1 MAAPATAPTRADLTK
16 QFSDQ
21 YIAMLNAAVK
31 IYAEQR
37 DPLEKELVALLTS
50 QRSLD
55 KAIGEGQNNAFVK
68 LVDVNNRYG
77 GMVARG
83 SVSGQDKVKYLIDI
97 LELQNKVN
105 KGGIAANESRIDR
118 ILRDSNVTEP
128 GQARIPENAA
138 RIWRNYI
145 DLVGDAAYDPTLTAD
160 FQRLMDLTGYDENT
174 VAGLEG
180 GAGILEQ
187 RNLRIQAA
195 NSLDSAAQVIINAF
209 GQDALSNLK
218 SSAGSAAG
226 IAAVGSKLAS
236 IPDDV
241 YDQVRVQAG
250 MLPGLGDSQAKRAA
264 YEERIKVIRD
274 ALAENPETRI
284 TAIMSGIQSK
294 VDAANSGFKSVSFKA
309 RLMGQPKF
317 HEWAKSNGFTVGYAR
332 KADQPGDQ
340 DLPGYDSATNTVY
353 VPGLDDERAFR
364 AAARQ
369 AAMGPRAQAL
379 PSFMQGVRG
388 RLPERKNLTVEV
400 SETSAEEEKKNE
412 ADRAKVH
419 PDGKFR
425 TIDGKYAT
433 EAEVKAARDAETYI
447 ESGTTKG
454 GTPVFKTAT
463 GKIFLSSPGM
473 EPVEVQPGDARLAG
487 MTFTRLAAPLVAS
500 DDALGIAEAPVP
512 PPAKTRTIVGRETAL
527 LPSDPPGAT
536 VIETTEGRR
545 IVIPKEKIVSS
556 REYKE
561 GDVTSGTGTPLE
573 GETGARGIRAPFAAA
588 RARMGGLPAV
598 EAATPPE
605 ITPQA
610 AAVRRVVT
618 PTVAAPIPAPVS
630 SEVAGAPGMRARVAP
645 TAVAPIPAPS
655 VTVTPGQE
663 AGAEV
668 REAVPSAMTGGNAP
682 QPVQTVVGTP
692 AKVPV
697 MVGRTTPTP
706 ATIPTPTFGTIPE
719 PPPEPMMPSVTS
731 ATSAVAS
738 PRLED
743 MPAFPVAPAPVP
755 APAKPAAPAPVAAPA
770 PAPAPTPVPAAAP
783 APEEDIFSGAT
794 ITMEPEEVPTVAAP
808 DTAAL
813 KSRLDALRRKRAER
827 EAARQQAL
835 SAGVFSQ

>member
-1 MAAPATAPTRADLTK
+1 MAAPATAPTQADLTK

-77 GMVARG
+77 GIVARG

-118 ILRDSNVTEP
+118 VLRDSGVTEP
-128 GQARIPENAA
+128 GQARIAENAE

-195 NSLDSAAQVIINAF
+195 NSLDSAAQVIISAF

-218 SSAGSAAG
+218 SSAGSDAG
-226 IAAVGSKLAS
+226 IAAVESKLAS

-241 YDQVRVQAG
+241 YNQVRVQAS
-250 MLPGLGDSQAKRAA
+250 MLPGLSDSQAKRIA
-264 YEERIKVIRD
+264 YDQRIKVIRN

-332 KADQPGDQ
+332 KADQPGDK

-433 EAEVKAARDAETYI
+433 EAEVKAARDAETYV

-473 EPVEVQPGDARLAG
+473 EPVEVPPGDARLVG

-527 LPSDPPGAT
+527 LPSDPQGAT

-561 GDVTSGTGTPLE
+561 GDVASGTGTPLE

-588 RARMGGLPAV
+588 RARMGGITKPEPV
-598 EAATPPE
+598 AAP
-605 ITPQA
+605 TPQA

-618 PTVAAPIPAPVS
+618 PTVAAPLPEAIPPRSRFAPS
-630 SEVAGAPGMRARVAP
+630 PFATQATPPTVAP

-655 VTVTPGQE
+655 VTVIPGQE

-668 REAVPSAMTGGNAP
+668 RSAVPSAMTGGNAP
-682 QPVQTVVGTP
+682 QPVQPAGGTP
-692 AKVPV
+692 AKVPAIKF
-697 MVGRTTPTP
+697 
-706 ATIPTPTFGTIPE
+706 ATIPA
-719 PPPEPMMPSVTS
+719 PPPEPMMPSTMTGSVPMEIPAVSQPEIKGPGAVSTVTPS
-731 ATSAVAS
+731 TVEVRRMTS
-738 PRLED
+738 
-743 MPAFPVAPAPVP
+743 PAPVP
-755 APAKPAAPAPVAAPA
+755 APAPA
-770 PAPAPTPVPAAAP
+770 PAPAPV
-783 APEEDIFSGAT
+783 PEEDIFSGAT
-794 ITMEPEEVPTVAAP
+794 IKLEPEEVPTVAAP

-813 KSRLDALRRKRAER
+813 KSRLDALRRMRAER
-827 EAARQQAL
+827 EAAKQEAL
-835 SAGVFSQ
+835 SSGVFSR

>member
-77 GMVARG
+77 GIVARG

-118 ILRDSNVTEP
+118 ILRDSGVTAP
-128 GQARIPENAA
+128 GQARISGNAA
-138 RIWRNYI
+138 LIWRNYI

-195 NSLDSAAQVIINAF
+195 NSLDSAAQVIISAF

-226 IAAVGSKLAS
+226 IASVESKLAR

-264 YEERIKVIRD
+264 YDERIKVIRD

-332 KADQPGDQ
+332 KADQPGDK

-400 SETSAEEEKKNE
+400 EAEASSDLAKKN
-412 ADRAKVH
+412 A
-419 PDGKFR
+419 DGKFR
-425 TIDGKYAT
+425 TVDGQYAT
-433 EAEVKAARDAETYI
+433 DAEIQTVRDANT
-447 ESGTTKG
+447 
-454 GTPVFKTAT
+454 VTAT
-463 GKIFLSSPGM
+463 AR
-473 EPVEVQPGDARLAG
+473 VGDQNILLMKDNSKSILNADGSTTPIAAGDTTYADAVFSKLPNPDVPSDAALAI
-487 MTFTRLAAPLVAS
+487 T
-500 DDALGIAEAPVP
+500 EAPVP

-556 REYKE
+556 REYRE
-561 GDVTSGTGTPLE
+561 GDVTSGTGAPLE

-618 PTVAAPIPAPVS
+618 PTVAAPIPEAIPPRSRFAPS
-630 SEVAGAPGMRARVAP
+630 PFATQATPPTVAP
-645 TAVAPIPAPS
+645 TAVAPTPAPS

-668 REAVPSAMTGGNAP
+668 RAAAPSAMTGATAP
-682 QPVQTVVGTP
+682 QPVQIAVGTP
-692 AKVPV
+692 AKVPAIKFA
-697 MVGRTTPTP
+697 P
-706 ATIPTPTFGTIPE
+706 IPE
-719 PPPEPMMPSVTS
+719 QPPAPMMPSVTS
-731 ATSAVAS
+731 AGSAAAS
-738 PRLED
+738 PRLAD

-755 APAKPAAPAPVAAPA
+755 APAKPSAPAPVAAPA
-770 PAPAPTPVPAAAP
+770 PAPAPAPVTAAAP
-783 APEEDIFSGAT
+783 VPEEDIFSGAT
-794 ITMEPEEVPTVAAP
+794 IKLEPEEVPTVAAP

-813 KSRLDALRRKRAER
+813 KSRLDALRRMRAER
-827 EAARQQAL
+827 EAARRQAL

>member
-340 DLPGYDSATNTVY
+340 DLPGYDSATQTVY

-433 EAEVKAARDAETYI
+433 EAEVKAARDAETYV

-487 MTFTRLAAPLVAS
+487 MTFTRLTAPLVAS

-527 LPSDPPGAT
+527 LPSDPQGAT

-556 REYKE
+556 REYRE
-561 GDVTSGTGTPLE
+561 GDVTSGTGAPLE

-588 RARMGGLPAV
+588 RARMGGITEPEPV
-598 EAATPPE
+598 AAP
-605 ITPQA
+605 TPQA
-610 AAVRRVVT
+610 AAVRRVFT
-618 PTVAAPIPAPVS
+618 PTVAAPIPAPV
-630 SEVAGAPGMRARVAP
+630 AT

-668 REAVPSAMTGGNAP
+668 RSAVPSAMTGGNAP
-682 QPVQTVVGTP
+682 QPVQTAVSTP
-692 AKVPV
+692 AKVPAIKFA
-697 MVGRTTPTP
+697 PIP
-706 ATIPTPTFGTIPE
+706 A

-738 PRLED
+738 PRLAD
-743 MPAFPVAPAPVP
+743 MPVFPVAPAPVP

>member
-226 IAAVGSKLAS
+226 IAAVESKLAS

-264 YEERIKVIRD
+264 YDERIKFIRN

-340 DLPGYDSATNTVY
+340 DLPGYDSATQTVY

-400 SETSAEEEKKNE
+400 EAEASPDLVKKN
-412 ADRAKVH
+412 A
-419 PDGKFR
+419 
-425 TIDGKYAT
+425 DGKYRTVDGRYAT
-433 EAEVKAARDAETYI
+433 DAEIQAVRDANT
-447 ESGTTKG
+447 
-454 GTPVFKTAT
+454 VTAT
-463 GKIFLSSPGM
+463 AR
-473 EPVEVQPGDARLAG
+473 VGDKTIVLMKDNSKSILNEDGSTTPIAAGDTTYADAVFSKLPNPDVPSDAALAI
-487 MTFTRLAAPLVAS
+487 T
-500 DDALGIAEAPVP
+500 EAPVP

-556 REYKE
+556 RDYKE

-588 RARMGGLPAV
+588 RARMGGITEPEPV
-598 EAATPPE
+598 AAP
-605 ITPQA
+605 TPQA
-610 AAVRRVVT
+610 AAVRRAIAT
-618 PTVAAPIPAPVS
+618 TVAAPLPAPVS
-630 SEVAGAPGMRARVAP
+630 SDVAGAPGMRARVAP

-655 VTVTPGQE
+655 MTVTPGQE
-663 AGAEV
+663 AGAQI
-668 REAVPSAMTGGNAP
+668 REAAPSAVTGGTAP
-682 QPVQTVVGTP
+682 QPVQNAVGTP
-692 AKVPV
+692 SKVP
-697 MVGRTTPTP
+697 TFAPIP
-706 ATIPTPTFGTIPE
+706 A

-731 ATSAVAS
+731 AGSAAAS
-738 PRLED
+738 PRLAD

-755 APAKPAAPAPVAAPA
+755 VAEKPAAPAPVAAPA
-770 PAPAPTPVPAAAP
+770 PAPTPAPV
-783 APEEDIFSGAT
+783 PEEDIFSGAT
-794 ITMEPEEVPTVAAP
+794 ITLEPEEVPTVAAP
-808 DTAAL
+808 NTAAL
-813 KSRLDALRRKRAER
+813 TSRLDALRRMRAER

-835 SAGVFSQ
+835 SAGVFSP

>member
-1 MAAPATAPTRADLTK
+1 MAAPATAPTQTDLQK
-16 QFSDQ
+16 RSDAQFNSVLD
-21 YIAMLNAAVK
+21 AAVEIVK
-31 IYAEQR
+31 IRRASR
-37 DPLEKELVALLTS
+37 DKELTSLLGS
-50 QRSLD
+50 QRGLD

-68 LVDVNNRYG
+68 LADVNNRYARIAAG
-77 GMVARG
+77 GQV
-83 SVSGQDKVKYLIDI
+83 QPKDKLKYLIQVM
-97 LELQNKVN
+97 ELQAEIDRNGRKPNSNRIDRLAGMSGVN
-105 KGGIAANESRIDR
+105 SPADYRKPEIAARLWENYLTEVAEAPYDPTLLGDVKDLMSKTGFDLDAVQALPGGAEVVDQYVTRENAAASLSAAADAIRQAFGKDALKTMGAQLAGGGGGIAAATTSM
-118 ILRDSNVTEP
+118 
-128 GQARIPENAA
+128 AR
-138 RIWRNYI
+138 
-145 DLVGDAAYDPTLTAD
+145 
-160 FQRLMDLTGYDENT
+160 
-174 VAGLEG
+174 
-180 GAGILEQ
+180 
-187 RNLRIQAA
+187 
-195 NSLDSAAQVIINAF
+195 
-209 GQDALSNLK
+209 
-218 SSAGSAAG
+218 
-226 IAAVGSKLAS
+226 

-241 YDQVRVQAG
+241 YDAVRVQAG
-250 MLPGLGDSQAKRAA
+250 MLPGLGDLQARRATN
-264 YEERIKVIRD
+264 EDRIKVLRG
-274 ALAENPETRI
+274 ALDEDPATEVTSV
-284 TAIMSGIQSK
+284 MSGFQSASARA
-294 VDAANSGFKSVSFKA
+294 DAGFKSVSFKA

-340 DLPGYDSATNTVY
+340 DLPGYDSATQTVY

-388 RLPERKNLTVEV
+388 RLPERKNLTVKV

-433 EAEVKAARDAETYI
+433 EAEVKAARDAETYV

-473 EPVEVQPGDARLAG
+473 EPVEVPSGDARLVG

-545 IVIPKEKIVSS
+545 IVIPKEKIVFS
-556 REYKE
+556 RDYKE

-588 RARMGGLPAV
+588 RARMGGITEPEPV
-598 EAATPPE
+598 AAP
-605 ITPQA
+605 TPQA
-610 AAVRRVVT
+610 AAVRRTVAPTVTAPAVPMQT
-618 PTVAAPIPAPVS
+618 PTRREAPPFGYGTP
-630 SEVAGAPGMRARVAP
+630 VAP

-655 VTVTPGQE
+655 VTVTPGEE
-663 AGAEV
+663 AGGEIRA
-668 REAVPSAMTGGNAP
+668 AAPSSKTGGNAP
-682 QPVQTVVGTP
+682 QPVQTAVGTP
-692 AKVPV
+692 AKVP
-697 MVGRTTPTP
+697 TFAPIP
-706 ATIPTPTFGTIPE
+706 A

-731 ATSAVAS
+731 AGSAAAS
-738 PRLED
+738 PRLAD

-770 PAPAPTPVPAAAP
+770 PAPTPAPVPAAAT

-813 KSRLDALRRKRAER
+813 KSRLDALRRMRAER

>member
-1 MAAPATAPTRADLTK
+1 MEL
-16 QFSDQ
+16 Q
-21 YIAMLNAAVK
+21 
-31 IYAEQR
+31 AEIDR
-37 DPLEKELVALLTS
+37 NGRKPNS
-50 QRSLD
+50 QRIQRLAGMS
-55 KAIGEGQNNAFVK
+55 G
-68 LVDVNNRYG
+68 VNSPADYR
-77 GMVARG
+77 
-83 SVSGQDKVKYLIDI
+83 KP
-97 LELQNKVN
+97 E
-105 KGGIAANESRIDR
+105 IAAR
-118 ILRDSNVTEP
+118 LW
-128 GQARIPENAA
+128 ENYLAEVA
-138 RIWRNYI
+138 E
-145 DLVGDAAYDPTLTAD
+145 APYDPTLLGD
-160 FQRLMDLTGYDENT
+160 VKDLMTKTGFPLSS
-174 VAGLEG
+174 VQALPG
-180 GAGILEQ
+180 GAEVVDQ
-187 RNLRIQAA
+187 YVTREDAA
-195 NSLDSAAQVIINAF
+195 TSLSAAADYIRQAF
-209 GQDALSNLK
+209 GPDALKTMGAQL
-218 SSAGSAAG
+218 AGGSGGISAAET
-226 IAAVGSKLAS
+226 AMQS
-236 IPDDV
+236 IPDSV
-241 YDQVRVQAG
+241 YERVREQAKK
-250 MLPGLGDSQAKRAA
+250 LPGLDDAMARRAA
-264 YEERIKVIRD
+264 NDERIKVLRG
-274 ALAENPETRI
+274 ALDEDPATEVTSV
-284 TAIMSGIQSK
+284 MSGFQSASARA
-294 VDAANSGFKSVSFKA
+294 DAGFKSVSFKA

-738 PRLED
+738 PRLAD